1 MRVLNIAH
9 VEAQF
14 PLLTEK
20 GRIICVVALID
31 YQKMN
36 VPMATLLYNDDQAG
50 SVAEHEQMDK

>member
-14 PLLTEK
+14 PLLTEE
-20 GRIICVVALID
+20 GRITCLVAWIC

-36 VPMATLLYNDDQAG
+36 VPMATLLYNDDQA
-50 SVAEHEQMDK
+50 